1 MKTPIC
7 SFDAK
12 TGVLCAGCEAKLEA
26 GQLSPTEIEIAIKL
40 TRLAERE
47 QEVNTLSMISAA
59 KSGADSVLF
68 LKGSDISFLRSNPE
82 LLKKVEAEFGG
93 TVWFVE
99 AQATSRRFIEN
110 LFFPSKVLNMN
121 FFWLPDGKKLTR
133 VLIDRKDPKNAFKT
147 TRIHDIAKELRNVDL
162 IIEYEA

>member
-1 MKTPIC
+1 LKTPIC

-26 GQLSPTEIEIAIKL
+26 GQLTPTEIDIAIKL

-59 KSGADSVLF
+59 RSGVDSVLF
-68 LKGSDISFLRSNPE
+68 LRGSDISFLRSNPE
-82 LLKKVEAEFGG
+82 LLRKLEVEFGG
-93 TVWFVE
+93 AVWFVE
-99 AQATSRRFIEN
+99 AQATDRRFMEN

-133 VLIDRKDPKNAFKT
+133 VLIDRKDPKNAIKT
-147 TRIHDIAKELRNVDL
+147 ARIQELAKELRNVEL
-162 IIEYEA
+162 IIEYGA

>member
-1 MKTPIC
+1 LKTPIC

-26 GQLSPTEIEIAIKL
+26 GQLSPIEIEIAIKL

-47 QEVNTLSMISAA
+47 HEVNTLSMVSAA
-59 KSGADSVLF
+59 KSGLDSVVF

-99 AQATSRRFIEN
+99 AQATGRRFIEN

-133 VLIDRKDPKNAFKT
+133 VLIDRREPKNEFKT
-147 TRIHDIAKELRNVDL
+147 TRILDIAKDLRNVDL

>member
-1 MKTPIC
+1 LKTPIC

-26 GQLSPTEIEIAIKL
+26 GQLTPTEIEIAIKL

-59 KSGADSVLF
+59 KSGEDSVLF
-68 LKGSDISFLRSNPE
+68 LRGSDISFLRSNPE
-82 LLKKVEAEFGG
+82 LLRKVEVEFGG
-93 TVWFVE
+93 AVWFVE
-99 AQATSRRFIEN
+99 AQATDRRFMEN
-110 LFFPSKVLNMN
+110 LFFPAKVLNMN

-133 VLIDRKDPKNAFKT
+133 VLIDRKDPKNAIKT
-147 TRIHDIAKELRNVDL
+147 ARIQELAKELRNVEL
-162 IIEYEA
+162 IIEYGA

>member
-1 MKTPIC
+1 LKTPIC

-26 GQLSPTEIEIAIKL
+26 GQLSLTEIEIAIKL

-59 KSGADSVLF
+59 KSGVDSVLF

-82 LLKKVEAEFGG
+82 LLRKVEAEFGG
-93 TVWFVE
+93 AVWFVE
-99 AQATSRRFIEN
+99 AQATGRRFIEN

-147 TRIHDIAKELRNVDL
+147 TRIHEIAKELRNVDL

>member
-68 LKGSDISFLRSNPE
+68 LKGSDI
-82 LLKKVEAEFGG
+82 
-93 TVWFVE
+93 
-99 AQATSRRFIEN
+99 IEHRG
-110 LFFPSKVLNMN
+110 SQQ
-121 FFWLPDGKKLTR
+121 
-133 VLIDRKDPKNAFKT
+133 KN
-147 TRIHDIAKELRNVDL
+147 
-162 IIEYEA
+162 